1 MGGFNSAT
9 IVALIVFVVALIFA
23 LKRSKKGFKGC
34 DGCTSK
40 DCNNCTKV
48 NDLHLMYEEGK
59 RKEQEELERLGL
71 EDVLKEEMDKNNK

>member
-59 RKEQEELERLGL
+59 CKEQEELERLGL